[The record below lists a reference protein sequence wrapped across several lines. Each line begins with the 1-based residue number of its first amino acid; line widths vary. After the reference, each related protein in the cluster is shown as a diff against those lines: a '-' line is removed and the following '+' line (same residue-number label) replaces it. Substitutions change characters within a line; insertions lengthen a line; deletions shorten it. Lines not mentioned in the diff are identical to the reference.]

1 MCGQIFTLIITAI
14 LLDGVFGWEN
24 YFLSDY
30 HPQING
36 WANIYINHHPHI
48 SGWGF
53 WVGTYF
59 YLTNTLKSMGGQI
72 FTLIITPISL
82 GGIFGW
88 EILFYLI
95 TILRSMGGQIFTALN
110 M

>member
-48 SGWGF
+48 TGWDF
-53 WVGTYF
+53 WVGNSFLSDYHP
-59 YLTNTLKSMGGQI
+59 QI
-72 FTLIITPISL
+72 NGRANIYST
-82 GGIFGW
+82 
-88 EILFYLI
+88 
-95 TILRSMGGQIFTALN
+95 
-110 M
+110 